1 MINKNDKQFPY
12 TIDLSGLIETTLL
25 FKRREESIS
34 LLFMLLIL
42 LLFNVC
48 SIDLIGTT
56 FVYCK
61 LFF

>member
-1 MINKNDKQFPY
+1 MINKNDKQFQY
-12 TIDLSGLIETTLL
+12 TIGLSGSTEWKL

-34 LLFMLLIL
+34 LLFILLIL

-48 SIDLIGTT
+48 SIDLIRST
-56 FVYCK
+56 FVYYK

>member
-1 MINKNDKQFPY
+1 MINKNDKQFQY

-48 SIDLIGTT
+48 SIDWIRST

>member
-1 MINKNDKQFPY
+1 MINKNNKQFQY
-12 TIDLSGLIETTLL
+12 TIDLSGLTEWKL

-48 SIDLIGTT
+48 SIDLIGRT